1 MRYYRSIAR
10 SARLLCQSGLSMLLL
25 LALAACGAAE
35 QRAEVPAAA
44 TAPEST
50 AAARNDGVAVATVS
64 APPTLQG
71 ATDQLP
77 LTDMPTTVP
86 PALPPTPKVI
96 PTSAP
101 AASQGWKTYRNTQA
115 GYSVAYP
122 PGWKAV
128 EVPGASGEFITKFTP
143 AAGDGSIVI
152 AVRPIDPDQKE
163 PIDLPNTRC
172 QLVTVGGLSGVRCF
186 DTISLSGSTT
196 VAGKDKQF
204 IITTTGK
211 RPDENLYQRFLD
223 SFQLIT

>member
-1 MRYYRSIAR
+1 MRSYRSIGR

-25 LALAACGAAE
+25 LGLAACGVAGP
-35 QRAEVPAAA
+35 RAEVPAATMAPEA
-44 TAPEST
+44 TAAST
-50 AAARNDGVAVATVS
+50 ITVAPPATEN

-71 ATDQLP
+71 ATDQP
-77 LTDMPTTVP
+77 PPPDMPTSVP
-86 PALPPTPKVI
+86 RPLPPTPKVI

-101 AASQGWKTYRNTQA
+101 AASQGWKTYRNEQA

-122 PGWKAV
+122 PDWQAV
-128 EVPGASGEFITKFTP
+128 EVPGARGEFITKFTP
-143 AAGDGSIVI
+143 ATGVVSIVI

-172 QLVTVGGLSGVRCF
+172 RPVTVGGLSGVRCF

-196 VAGKDKQF
+196 VAGKGVQF
-204 IITTTGK
+204 IIATTGK
-211 RPDENLYQRFLD
+211 RLDENLYQRFLD

>member
-1 MRYYRSIAR
+1 MGYYRAIAR

-25 LALAACGAAE
+25 LGLAACGVAGP
-35 QRAEVPAAA
+35 RAEVPAAA
-44 TAPEST
+44 TAPEPT
-50 AAARNDGVAVATVS
+50 ATTANDGVAVATVS
-64 APPTLQG
+64 APSTPQG

-77 LTDMPTTVP
+77 PTEVP
-86 PALPPTPKVI
+86 TAVPRSLPPTPKVI

-101 AASQGWKTYRNTQA
+101 AASQDWKTYRNAQA

-122 PGWKAV
+122 PDWKAV
-128 EVPGASGEFITKFTP
+128 EVPGARGEFITKFTP
-143 AAGDGSIVI
+143 AAGAASIVI

-211 RPDENLYQRFLD
+211 RPNEKLYQQFLD
-223 SFQLIT
+223 SFQVIP

>member
-1 MRYYRSIAR
+1 
-10 SARLLCQSGLSMLLL
+10 MLLL
-25 LALAACGAAE
+25 LGLAACGVAGP
-35 QRAEVPAAA
+35 RAEVPAVA

-50 AAARNDGVAVATVS
+50 AAAANDGGGAATVS

-77 LTDMPTTVP
+77 PTGMRTTVP
-86 PALPPTPKVI
+86 RALPPTPKVI

-101 AASQGWKTYRNTQA
+101 AASQDWKTYRNMQA

-143 AAGDGSIVI
+143 AAGDASIVI

-172 QLVTVGGLSGVRCF
+172 QLVTLGGLSGVRCF

-196 VAGKDKQF
+196 VAGKDVQF

-211 RPDENLYQRFLD
+211 RPDEKLYQRLLD